1 MTDLIC
7 YLVRFLLGDH
17 VPEEVAARVGYTS
30 DADLFTQY
38 RIVMIPSG
46 FFDDA
51 AFGRADSVPA
61 LPLQQVEDVPLL
73 FGQPSVSRVGE
84 TLLVRADLL
93 AGAFFLLSR
102 YEETVRR
109 GVRDVHGRFPGR
121 ESLPFRA
128 GFIHRPLVDEYGR
141 LLRRWLRLTGVPVQE
156 PPQRIR
162 HLYLT
167 HDVDAPFACR
177 TWRSVARGVAGGK
190 NLRELLRIRFGALE
204 DDPFYTFP
212 RLLREDAQVRTAF
225 GEEHCDIYLFFK
237 AGGSGE
243 KADRPRYDLRGKDIR
258 RLYSLLWD
266 SCAKAGLHASYRAGK
281 NPALVAAEK
290 ERLQRA
296 FPQEIDA
303 NRHHFLASREPEDM
317 AALEQAGITDDFT
330 MGYADVAGFRLGTSR
345 PVRRIDALNRRLSAL
360 TLHPLTVMDVTLSES
375 GYMGLNLEEATD
387 CVIRLAEQ
395 VRQFNGELTLLWHN
409 SSTVEGEGYHAALY
423 ESILKKLISDIHA

>member
-17 VPEEVAARVGYTS
+17 VPEEVAAQVGYTS
-30 DADLFTQY
+30 DAALFPQY
-38 RIVMIPSG
+38 RVVMIPSG
-46 FFDDA
+46 FFEDA
-51 AFGRADSVPA
+51 TFGRADSAPA
-61 LPLQQVEDVPLL
+61 LPLRLVEDVPLL
-73 FGQPSVSRVGE
+73 FGQPSVSRAGE

-141 LLRRWLRLTGVPVQE
+141 LLRRWLRQAGVPVQE

-162 HLYLT
+162 RLCLT

-177 TWRSVARGVAGGK
+177 TWRNVAWGMAGGE
-190 NLRELLRIRFGALE
+190 NLRKLLRLKFGALE
-204 DDPFYTFP
+204 DDPYYTFP
-212 RLLREDAQVRTAF
+212 RLLREDGQVRTAF

-237 AGGSGE
+237 AGGGGE
-243 KADRPRYDLRGKDIR
+243 KADRPHYNLRGKDIR
-258 RLYSLLWD
+258 RLYSLLRD
-266 SCAKAGLHASYRAGK
+266 SRAKVGLHASYRAGK

-296 FPQEIDA
+296 FSQEICA

-345 PVRRIDALNRRLSAL
+345 PVRRMDAVNRRLSAL
-360 TLHPLTVMDVTLSES
+360 TLHPLTVMDATLSNP
-375 GYMGLNLEEATD
+375 GYMGLNLEEALD
-387 CVIRLAEQ
+387 CAIRLTEQ

-409 SSTVEGEGYHAALY
+409 SSTVEGKGYHTALY
-423 ESILKKLISDIHA
+423 GSLLEKIIDIHA